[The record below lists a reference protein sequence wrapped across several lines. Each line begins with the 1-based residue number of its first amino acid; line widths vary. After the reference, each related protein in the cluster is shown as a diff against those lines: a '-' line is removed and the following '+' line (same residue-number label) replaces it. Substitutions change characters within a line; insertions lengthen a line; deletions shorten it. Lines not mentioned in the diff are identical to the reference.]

1 MEEMRDNKK
10 RWDLGASKKCRSL
23 KTSIEEVREEKKIVI
38 SNQTTTQKEDNT
50 MATKNLTNLKTIN
63 LDLITK
69 GIEDGEEDKNTTT
82 TMIRDNTLET
92 KREED
97 EK

>member
-1 MEEMRDNKK
+1 M
-10 RWDLGASKKCRSL
+10 
-23 KTSIEEVREEKKIVI
+23 REEKKIVI

-63 LDLITK
+63 LDLIPK